1 MRCINKVQHSRLERF
16 FAILFTIIIVLG
28 AVKVPIQAAEPQVS
42 VDESVYVTMDYYGKI
57 TDTSI
62 VKGCDLN
69 KNYQFVDYG
78 NYSKVMNMSTND
90 EPKLYNDRVEWD
102 LPEETGRFYFECV
115 PKDIEHALPWSVDVS

>member
-102 LPEETGRFYFECV
+102 LPEETGRFYF
-115 PKDIEHALPWSVDVS
+115 

>member
-102 LPEETGRFYFECV
+102 LPEETGRFYFVCV
-115 PKDIEHALPWSVDVS
+115 PKDN

>member
-90 EPKLYNDRVEWD
+90 EPKLGVFILNV
-102 LPEETGRFYFECV
+102 C
-115 PKDIEHALPWSVDVS
+115 PKILNMHFHGLLMSVTA